1 MVHGESSHD
10 LFVGNI
16 PRSKPPYKINQN
28 WQANAVDTR
37 QQKINKGKPCSAL
50 KVPKSNADTVDPQAM
65 KLAQKE
71 NPSESRVRQYV
82 LQNVVHLKNNGN
94 VTWHEKHDL
103 LFREFSMNNGRVFSQ
118 FVVPQKFREDVM
130 RIALDSFLVGHMGIQ
145 RTVTTVTS
153 EFFWPDEQSDVR
165 RFFFQSCD
173 ICQRTLQKSKVSRIP
188 LERMLLIKEPFQ

>member
-28 WQANAVDTR
+28 WQANAVETR
-37 QQKINKGKPCSAL
+37 Q
-50 KVPKSNADTVDPQAM
+50 
-65 KLAQKE
+65 
-71 NPSESRVRQYV
+71 SRVRQYV

-103 LFREFSMNNGRVFSQ
+103 LFREFSMNDGRVFSQ